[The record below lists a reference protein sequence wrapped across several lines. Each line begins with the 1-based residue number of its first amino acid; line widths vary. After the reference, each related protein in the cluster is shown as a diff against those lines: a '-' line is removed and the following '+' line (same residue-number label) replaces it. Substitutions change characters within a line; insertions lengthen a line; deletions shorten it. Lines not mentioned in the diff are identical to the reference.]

1 MKIYSKKYQIGV
13 YLWLICFFLIELVP
27 CPLLGQ
33 ELTKKKLLASDYSLW
48 GTLRT
53 QEFSPKG
60 DWISYKISYQSADTL
75 FLKNTKTLSH
85 YSFAGGHT
93 GRFISD
99 NCFAYLNKK
108 QRLSLISLNDSKNWY
123 YDKVDRYDF
132 NKDGQRILLLV
143 REINGS
149 QTLIITNRSGK
160 LLLKMHDISDY
171 VLNNSRT
178 AVLYTTLA
186 VGICKAGII
195 ELNQNTTAK
204 IILSAPATAVDKL
217 CWSPTDN
224 SLALFI
230 KDSSV
235 VEHTTALYFYQIAV
249 SKLHRLQDNDA
260 ALPNGKKLAFT
271 TDLQIRI
278 SSDDTQIF
286 FPLEAQKH
294 ANSSLLPENVEVWKA
309 DDTLLYPTRKILQHS
324 LKQPGELAVWNI
336 PNNKTYTIGKGHLE
350 MALLINR
357 EKNALTCQSYSNNN
371 LGSFYPP
378 KDYYITNTVT
388 GKTEIFLQ
396 GLPGLPSHI
405 SNSPDGK
412 YIAYFRNHS
421 WWIYDMEKKKH
432 LNCAPQKTAIWD
444 NSIIDPNN
452 TEMSYGVVGWSNN
465 GTLLVYD
472 PTDIWEVD
480 PSTLK
485 TRRITHG
492 KEKQLRYRLATVGY
506 PSHYLPY
513 SSGSSR
519 EINLKKDII
528 LSYTSLSTGSSG
540 YTILKL
546 DGKCYSITRDRKSA
560 NRLFMSKSGQKI
572 VYEEQSFDTPPRI
585 IFQEVISGHEKIIVQ
600 SNTQHQDYHWGHQ
613 EVIHYTIGVD
623 TLNAA
628 LLYPQNYDSSK
639 KYPMITWI
647 YETMSPEAYQ
657 YVNPSLYNSIGLN
670 VSNLTAKGYFILLP
684 DITYRNGNPGASVVK
699 CVTAAVE
706 KVLSLERI
714 IPNKIGLAGHSFGG
728 YEVNFLLTHTSL
740 FAAAVS
746 GSSVV
751 DPITGTFSYSDAS
764 GEIDYWRYENQQFRI
779 GKSLYEDTKSY
790 LENSPLMF
798 ANMINTPLLT
808 WAGKQD
814 IVVRSTQSQILYA
827 ALRRQKKNHIM
838 LLYPD
843 EGHSLSR
850 PENQLDLTSRVESWF
865 GYYLKNEPA
874 SWIKEMY

>member
-1 MKIYSKKYQIGV
+1 MKIYSKKYQTGV
-13 YLWLICFFLIELVP
+13 YLWLLCFFLIELVP
-27 CPLLGQ
+27 CPILGQ
-33 ELTKKKLLASDYSLW
+33 ELTKKKLLVSDYALW

-53 QEFSPKG
+53 QQLSPKG
-60 DWISYKISYQSADTL
+60 DWVSYIISYQSADTL
-75 FLKNTKTLSH
+75 FLKNTKTLSL
-85 YSFAGGHT
+85 YSFPGGHT

-99 NCFAYLNKK
+99 NCFAYLDKK
-108 QRLSLISLNDSKNWY
+108 QRFSLLSLNDSKNWY
-123 YDKVDRYDF
+123 YDKVYRYDSS
-132 NKDGQRILLLV
+132 KDGQRLLLLV

-149 QTLIITNRSGK
+149 QTLLITNRSGK
-160 LLLKMHDISDY
+160 LLLKMPDISDY
-171 VLNNSRT
+171 ILNNSST
-178 AVLYTTLA
+178 VVLYTTLA
-186 VGICKAGII
+186 GGICKAGMI
-195 ELNQNTTAK
+195 ELNQITTAK
-204 IILSAPATAVDKL
+204 TILSKPGTAVDKL

-224 SLALFI
+224 SVALFI
-230 KDSSV
+230 QDSSAV
-235 VEHTTALYFYQIAV
+235 GYTTALYFYQIAGG
-249 SKLHRLQDNDA
+249 KLHRLQDNDSD
-260 ALPNGKKLAFT
+260 LPHEKNLAFN

-278 SSDDTQIF
+278 SSDDSQIF
-286 FPLEAQKH
+286 FPLKAQKQ
-294 ANSSLLPENVEVWKA
+294 AKVRLLLENVEIWKA
-309 DDTLLYPTRKILQHS
+309 DDTLLYPTRRILQRS

-336 PNNKTYTIGKGHLE
+336 LNNKTYTIGKGDLE
-350 MALLINR
+350 MAVLINR
-357 EKNALTCQSYSNNN
+357 EKIALTCQSSSNNN

-378 KDYYITNTVT
+378 KDYYITNTLT
-388 GKTEIFLQ
+388 GKSEIFLQ
-396 GLPGLPSHI
+396 GLPGLPSQI

-421 WWIYDMEKKKH
+421 WWIYDIDKKKH
-432 LNCAPQKTAIWD
+432 TNCAPQKTAIWD
-444 NSIIDPNN
+444 NSIIDPSN
-452 TEMSYGVVGWSNN
+452 TEMSYGVAGWSTNN
-465 GTLLVYD
+465 SLLLYD
-472 PTDIWEVD
+472 LMDIWEVD
-480 PSTLK
+480 PSTLHTK
-485 TRRITHG
+485 RITHG
-492 KEKQLRYRLATVGY
+492 KEKHLRYRLATIGY

-519 EINLKKDII
+519 EINLKKDIV
-528 LSYTSLSTGSSG
+528 LSYSSLSTGSSG
-540 YTILKL
+540 YAISKF
-546 DGKCYSITRDRKSA
+546 DGKCYSITKDRKSA

-572 VYEEQSFDTPPRI
+572 VYEEQSFDIPPRI
-585 IFQEVISGHEKIIVQ
+585 IFQEVITGHEKIIIQ
-600 SNTQHQDYHWGHQ
+600 SNKQHQDYHWGRQ
-613 EVIHYTIGVD
+613 EVLHYTVGVD

-684 DITYRNGNPGASVVK
+684 DITYRSGNPGASVVK
-699 CVTAAVE
+699 SITAAVE
-706 KVLSLERI
+706 KVLSLNRI
-714 IPNKIGLAGHSFGG
+714 NPNKIGLAGHSFGG
-728 YEVNFLLTHTSL
+728 YEANFLLTRTTL

-746 GSSVV
+746 GSSVA

-779 GKSLYEDTKSY
+779 GKSLYEDPKSY

-814 IVVRSTQSQILYA
+814 IVVRNTQSQIFYA
-827 ALRRQKKNHIM
+827 ALRRLKKDHIM
-838 LLYPD
+838 LLYPE

-850 PENQLDLTSRVESWF
+850 PENQIDLTNRVESWF